1 MATIDD
7 RFSDWARTYEED
19 ALSRLLGRLGQQ
31 ALTSLQLI
39 PSDRFIDV
47 GCGSGATVRPA
58 AEIAGTAVGVDACRA
73 MIERARELAPPDSRA
88 RFVTADVHDL
98 PFESGTFT
106 AVACTLASRHFTD
119 LDSAVDQM
127 ARVTAADGRLCL
139 VDLLVDPAP
148 RSRLRRCQPYAHAL
162 EAMRTSGLRP
172 ARETVHL
179 TPFGPYF
186 VCLATKA

>member
-7 RFSDWARTYEED
+7 RFSDWARTYEDD

-31 ALTSLQLI
+31 ALTSLQLT

-58 AEIAGTAVGVDACRA
+58 AEIAGTAIGVDACRA
-73 MIERARELAPPDSRA
+73 TVERARELAPPDSGA
-88 RFVTADVHDL
+88 RFVTADVHHL
-98 PFESGTFT
+98 PFKSGAFT
-106 AVACTLASRHFTD
+106 AVACALASRHFTD
-119 LDSAVDQM
+119 QDCAVDQM

-139 VDLLVDPAP
+139 VDLFADPAP

-162 EAMRTSGLRP
+162 AAMRASGLRP
-172 ARETVHL
+172 AREAVDV

-186 VCLATKA
+186 VCLATRA